1 MTGYGHEKRRMKQ
14 YIKRF
19 SAVLCVCVC
28 VCVGALCR
36 LAQKGRRRMEASQAW
51 AGLVTSTCSTP

>member
-1 MTGYGHEKRRMKQ
+1 MKQ